1 MYENPSKYQCKYFL
15 ILCIYKY
22 IYLLVIEVF
31 IINLQ
36 SMHAICSICIRMN
49 SFNSYKVQ
57 CLKSLVKYICMSLR
71 ADRNLLRYPVIF
83 LFIIE
88 RKEYP
93 TSNRM
98 KNTKKKTW
106 KLDTVELF
114 IFMGPFCMDCLGFFF
129 GVFVWM
135 SFRGCFSFCS
145 FNKVTLS
152 FKICFCQGCKYMEK
166 GYPRIP
172 RKFIH
177 HEF

>member
-98 KNTKKKTW
+98 KNTKKKDMKTRYCRIIYIYGAI
-106 KLDTVELF
+106 LHGLF
-114 IFMGPFCMDCLGFFF
+114 GFFF
-129 GVFVWM
+129 LAYLFGCHFVDASVFAVLI
-135 SFRGCFSFCS
+135 R
-145 FNKVTLS
+145 
-152 FKICFCQGCKYMEK
+152 
-166 GYPRIP
+166 
-172 RKFIH
+172 
-177 HEF
+177 